1 MFTIRKMILE
11 MRTPEDNGLND
22 KKRAQSAL
30 KKMKILTLFYEALR
44 NLRENN
50 SVFITFIVF
59 LSISLSGIIITD
71 SLIYSSASAAQ
82 KELNIDGDN
91 VVTIKF
97 LTPQKKNSVDKIFK
111 YDGILTKNAY
121 KKLYMRVGKTSL
133 NDELKVIIATEQIS
147 SNKVMFTS
155 EKNEIVIKKNILPDD
170 LETIYLEGLP
180 FEIIGY
186 VDEKKTDFLDSLG
199 VTPFKFD
206 SDYLISLATAIKLT
220 LNDNIDALDIYFDHK
235 IDLDDIS
242 RIKEELSVHSI
253 KDYTIYSYI
262 DAEKTVKK
270 VIDRFSLLT
279 DTIYILLTFSS
290 LIMTIVICKKNFSF
304 RKTEFAVKVIHGVP
318 SFHLSLMVTI
328 ETVFITAIS
337 FFLSIIIS
345 ATSLYFLSGIVDIS
359 IIMRFH
365 VLILSAIVILIIT
378 CLSNIFLSKSFFSK
392 NPLNIIKERI
402 K

>member
-11 MRTPEDNGLND
+11 MRTPGDNGLND

-111 YDGILTKNAY
+111 YDGVLTKNAY

-365 VLILSAIVILIIT
+365 VLILSAIIILIIT

-392 NPLNIIKERI
+392 NPLNIIKERV

>member
-1 MFTIRKMILE
+1 MILE
-11 MRTPEDNGLND
+11 MRTPGDNGLND

-50 SVFITFIVF
+50 SVFITFIIF

-170 LETIYLEGLP
+170 LETIYLEDLP

-235 IDLDDIS
+235 IDLDDTS

-279 DTIYILLTFSS
+279 DTIYILLTLSS